1 VIGGV
6 SLFGGRGSVW
16 AVILGSLIVGSLLN
30 GLALTGQG
38 TDVEQMVEGAVLLI
52 AVIADALVRRRSATG
67 AR

>member
-1 VIGGV
+1 
-6 SLFGGRGSVW
+6 
-16 AVILGSLIVGSLLN
+16 LIVGSLLN

>member
-1 VIGGV
+1 V

-38 TDVEQMVEGAVLLI
+38 TDVEQMVEGGVLPV
-52 AVIADALVRRRSATG
+52 AVIADEFLRRRSATSL
-67 AR
+67 R